1 VQPFPSDAPVL
12 ILLPGLTGGSDDTY
26 VRYAAQYAE
35 AHGVRAVVFNSRG
48 CGDTFL
54 TTPQF
59 YSALFIGD
67 MEAVVAHVRGLYPDS
82 LLFATGWSLG
92 ANILVNYLGTVG
104 AATPLSAASALC
116 NPFNLTIGIGDLE
129 KGFNRIYDYNLAKQ
143 MSAMVQ
149 RNAKVWRGAGPEFKP
164 EAARKSPTVRAW
176 DDALTRT
183 SFGAFVSCP
192 IMQHGV
198 SVVR

>member
-1 VQPFPSDAPVL
+1 ML

-67 MEAVVAHVRGLYPDS
+67 MEHVVAHVRQLYPDS

-104 AATPLSAASALC
+104 DATPLSAATALC

-149 RNAKVWRGAGPEFKP
+149 RNAKVWRGAGPDFNP
-164 EAARKSPTVRAW
+164 EAARQSPSVRAW

-183 SFGAFVSCP
+183 AFGTFVTWSLIQLRVLIICKLSHAS
-192 IMQHGV
+192 IL
-198 SVVR
+198 